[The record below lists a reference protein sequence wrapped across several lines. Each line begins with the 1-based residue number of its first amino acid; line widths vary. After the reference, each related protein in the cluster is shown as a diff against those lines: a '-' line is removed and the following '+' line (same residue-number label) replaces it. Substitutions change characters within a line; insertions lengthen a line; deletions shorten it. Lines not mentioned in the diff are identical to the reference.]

1 MGRYLSLKIGSSFF
15 RRRKTMKWVTLRIL
29 ERTKERLT
37 VDLLLLS
44 AVSMWLLG
52 ITKDRGS

>member
-1 MGRYLSLKIGSSFF
+1 
-15 RRRKTMKWVTLRIL
+15 MKWVTLRIL